1 MEQGISVSERLERIK
16 RVHSNQS
23 EFWMGREIQSV
34 LGYAKWDNFKKVID
48 KAKSACESSGL
59 EPSDH
64 FLDTK
69 KMVPAGSGIEI
80 EREDC
85 FLSRY
90 ACYLVAMNG
99 ESTKAEIGA
108 AQTYFAIQTRR
119 QEQFDQLS
127 EEERRIAL
135 RDRVK
140 DHNKQLNDAAKQAG
154 VRSDRFGVF
163 HDAGYRGLY
172 EMGYADIKKKKGIPT
187 SDNLLDYAGRVELA
201 ANDFRITQTD
211 QKLKTN
217 NIRNETLAIQTHSD
231 VAREVRE
238 TIKKIGGKLPEE
250 LPTEPH
256 IKKVMRTYKQP
267 KLIKE

>member
-1 MEQGISVSERLERIK
+1 MEQGISVSEQLERFK

-23 EFWMGREIQSV
+23 EYWMGREIQLV
-34 LGYAKWDNFKKVID
+34 LGYAKWDNFQNVID
-48 KAKSACESSGL
+48 KAKNACESSGL
-59 EPSDH
+59 ERSDH

-69 KMVPAGSGIEI
+69 KMVPAGSGTEI

-90 ACYLVAMNG
+90 ACYLIAMNG
-99 ESTKAEIGA
+99 DPTKAEIGT

-119 QEQFDQLS
+119 QEQFDQLN
-127 EEERRIAL
+127 EEKRRITL
-135 RDRVK
+135 RDRVR

-154 VRSDRFGVF
+154 VRSERFGVF

-172 EMGYADIKKKKGIPT
+172 EMSYADIKKKKGISI

-217 NIRNETLAIQTHSD
+217 NIRNEALAIQTHND
-231 VAREVRE
+231 VGKEVRE
-238 TIKKIGGKLPEE
+238 TIKKIGGKLPED

-256 IKKVMRTYKQP
+256 IKKVVGTYRQP
-267 KLIKE
+267 KLINE